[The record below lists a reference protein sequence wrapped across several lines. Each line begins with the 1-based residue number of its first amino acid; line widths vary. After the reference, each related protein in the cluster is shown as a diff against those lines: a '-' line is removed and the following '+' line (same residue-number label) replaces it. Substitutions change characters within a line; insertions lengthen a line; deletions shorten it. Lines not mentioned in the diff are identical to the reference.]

1 MIEMTN
7 ISPFFQEQSE
17 SLGLCVR
24 LSPGFIATDRGRNAR
39 SGCLKLNDRSMSATA
54 FNMQLQGP

>member
-7 ISPFFQEQSE
+7 ISPFFKEQLE

-24 LSPGFIATDRGRNAR
+24 LSPGFIAADGGRTSFYSNYYH
-39 SGCLKLNDRSMSATA
+39 N
-54 FNMQLQGP
+54 